1 MCLVHIWTWMS
12 GYARLGGEHS
22 LEVHALTWSKAKIVV
37 RGGNLVIYKCWVPGK
52 QVPGKREAEAMSS
65 DTLEVLDTNIVII
78 LEEPLKQ
85 TVNAVS
91 LIEEGNLATFM
102 RKPLTV
108 GQGLSLDQSSTL
120 PHLPLLLYVAT
131 NVASLTIFS
140 RKS

>member
-1 MCLVHIWTWMS
+1 
-12 GYARLGGEHS
+12 
-22 LEVHALTWSKAKIVV
+22 
-37 RGGNLVIYKCWVPGK
+37 
-52 QVPGKREAEAMSS
+52 VPGKREAEAMSS